1 MPLHQCESFHH
12 IFIWN
17 SSQIVMVVF
26 SGSASNYKKISVFL
40 AMIAKPWT
48 LVCCNIPSISLH
60 LFISLFATF
69 PKYFRTFS
77 SHYLRY
83 FPNISAALYLII
95 CATWA
100 TANRRK
106 QAARKEVSVE
116 RNIGKNRW
124 KKVGAK
130 SPRLFLFS
138 LTELFLP
145 RPNYYSAPA
154 FSTKGHVLV
163 SSGVNTGNYE
173 DARFLIKTFGVPQI
187 LLIKTRHK
195 TWIRSGGTRSISI
208 V

>member
-1 MPLHQCESFHH
+1 M
-12 IFIWN
+12 
-17 SSQIVMVVF
+17 IVF
-26 SGSASNYKKISVFL
+26 AGYASNYKKISVFL

-106 QAARKEVSVE
+106 QAARKEVSAE

-124 KKVGAK
+124 KKVYTGAK
-130 SPRLFLFS
+130 SRLFLFS

-145 RPNYYSAPA
+145 RPNYYSALA
-154 FSTKGHVLV
+154 FPTKGHVLD
-163 SSGVNTGNYE
+163 SSGVLTRNSE
-173 DARFLIKTFGVPQI
+173 DASFSNQDFWCPTDPLNQDQTQNLNKKWRDK
-187 LLIKTRHK
+187 KY
-195 TWIRSGGTRSISI
+195 
-208 V
+208 